1 MFSTGNNSYASLLR
15 IVTMEWVIIM
25 IKNLRKLRLYKGI
38 SQQQLADIL
47 GMSQQSI
54 HQYENHATEPDF
66 NTLMQL
72 AGFFGTTTDF
82 LIGYTPQTANPNQAE
97 ELDFSKEEFLLVRNY
112 RRLSKQERESIQ
124 LIIDNYLNGS
134 HPREQ

>member
-1 MFSTGNNSYASLLR
+1 
-15 IVTMEWVIIM
+15 MEWVIVM
-25 IKNLRKLRLYKGI
+25 VKNLRKLRLYKGI